1 MSDHTSPSSGYV
13 IESRLQL
20 ASALCEAAEIE
31 HNLMCLYLYAMFSL
45 KRSEAEGVSS
55 SELEAIAR
63 WRRSI
68 TSVALEEM
76 THLTLVGNLM
86 SSIGASAHFMRPNF
100 PSSPGFYPANIVI
113 ELAPF
118 DMSTLDHFIFLERP
132 RSQEIADGATFKPAK
147 QYTRVAPAGRLMPS
161 SGDYQTVGALYESI
175 RQAFED
181 LCSKSGE
188 QLIFGGSK
196 AQQIGPLDSPLPGLR
211 LVTSKDVTGEGV
223 LDKIADVVNRLIGS
237 MYLFVGISTGIVAWL
252 FLGNIVGFDKTP
264 WPLLLTLLNLP
275 QLSIMISLQVSANRA
290 QAASDA
296 RAMADHAT
304 LVALHE
310 LAKKQVQILDGQN
323 EVLDI
328 LRRAVVRGDPK
339 GA

>member
-1 MSDHTSPSSGYV
+1 MSDPTSPSSGYV

-31 HNLMCLYLYAMFSL
+31 HDLMCLYLYAMFSL

-55 SELEAIAR
+55 RELEAIAR

-68 TSVALEEM
+68 MSVALEEM

-161 SGDYQTVGALYESI
+161 SGDYPTVGAL
-175 RQAFED
+175 
-181 LCSKSGE
+181 
-188 QLIFGGSK
+188 
-196 AQQIGPLDSPLPGLR
+196 
-211 LVTSKDVTGEGV
+211 
-223 LDKIADVVNRLIGS
+223 
-237 MYLFVGISTGIVAWL
+237 
-252 FLGNIVGFDKTP
+252 
-264 WPLLLTLLNLP
+264 
-275 QLSIMISLQVSANRA
+275 
-290 QAASDA
+290 
-296 RAMADHAT
+296 
-304 LVALHE
+304 
-310 LAKKQVQILDGQN
+310 
-323 EVLDI
+323 
-328 LRRAVVRGDPK
+328 
-339 GA
+339 